1 LKANEEKTMS
11 WRRAGCWLAV
21 LLLCA
26 CAAKEKAYTPVE
38 LPTAKNVILISI
50 DALRADRVGAN
61 GYSRPTTPNLDK
73 LAGEG
78 IRFAEAYSSS
88 NWTAAGHAGLLTGLM
103 SSGHGAA
110 RINNPIRPE
119 VPLVSER
126 FAQAGFATAAFVSH
140 VFVSERY
147 GFQRGFTTFNYE
159 QNCPSPRLIDKT
171 VAWLD
176 QQPRDQ
182 RFFLFLHDFDVHT
195 PYGKAGAPVE
205 RFAGKECRGP
215 VSNEALFGANLL
227 KDWEKYACYSDLYDA
242 NIALVDRDL
251 GRLFAHLRRAGL
263 DDETLIVV
271 TADHGELMGRGEGV
285 IHGITLFDKE
295 LRVPL
300 IVRPPH
306 GAAGHTVIRD
316 RISTIQLAPY
326 LLEAAGLPP
335 LAGDLP
341 SLSAVLRGQPAPRWI
356 AAETSA
362 HGYDQIAIIEQNHKL
377 LLPPVYRLLGQLMA
391 PMLVDFTQDERTDL
405 AAQKPEVLQ
414 RLFETARQSGWY
426 GTGTCYEIA
435 YRLKRQPGTV
445 FATVTLPEGAKPV
458 YVRPLTREIA
468 AGKKVVEKDHRMFYR
483 LTDNRVEILTHL
495 TDDVQGVLV
504 VVDPPE
510 APVTVEWTAPE
521 LASAVPFTIGPDGK
535 KADQPRQVF
544 NGPLGAWV
552 DLNYPNGEFVRL
564 HAYPVL
570 HLYRPGA
577 GPSPQ
582 TAELNPDEIKM
593 LKALGY
599 IGM

>member
-1 LKANEEKTMS
+1 
-11 WRRAGCWLAV
+11 
-21 LLLCA
+21 
-26 CAAKEKAYTPVE
+26 
-38 LPTAKNVILISI
+38 
-50 DALRADRVGAN
+50 
-61 GYSRPTTPNLDK
+61 
-73 LAGEG
+73 
-78 IRFAEAYSSS
+78 
-88 NWTAAGHAGLLTGLM
+88 
-103 SSGHGAA
+103 
-110 RINNPIRPE
+110 
-119 VPLVSER
+119 
-126 FAQAGFATAAFVSH
+126 
-140 VFVSERY
+140 
-147 GFQRGFTTFNYE
+147 
-159 QNCPSPRLIDKT
+159 
-171 VAWLD
+171 
-176 QQPRDQ
+176 
-182 RFFLFLHDFDVHT
+182 
-195 PYGKAGAPVE
+195 
-205 RFAGKECRGP
+205 
-215 VSNEALFGANLL
+215 
-227 KDWEKYACYSDLYDA
+227 
-242 NIALVDRDL
+242 
-251 GRLFAHLRRAGL
+251 
-263 DDETLIVV
+263 
-271 TADHGELMGRGEGV
+271 
-285 IHGITLFDKE
+285 
-295 LRVPL
+295 
-300 IVRPPH
+300 
-306 GAAGHTVIRD
+306 
-316 RISTIQLAPY
+316 
-326 LLEAAGLPP
+326 
-335 LAGDLP
+335 
-341 SLSAVLRGQPAPRWI
+341 
-356 AAETSA
+356 
-362 HGYDQIAIIEQNHKL
+362 
-377 LLPPVYRLLGQLMA
+377 
-391 PMLVDFTQDERTDL
+391 MLVDFTQDERTDL